1 MRFVPAVVALV
12 LALVVALAAFFAQAG
27 VRDPDTARREF
38 ESGEALFARAIERF
52 ANEPDAAREDFRG
65 AARAFA
71 TAMDAHPNAATAYN
85 LGNAW
90 LRAGDVGQAVA
101 AYRRALL
108 LSPGDTRVEQNLSEA
123 RRQMARS
130 IAPPSPRSIDRA
142 RSAWAWLD
150 GRAMIAL
157 SLWTIGFALVAT
169 AVVRADART
178 RWMDRAGAASIV
190 AATLLGLTTVAD
202 QLAIRHSDAGV
213 VGTSTIL
220 RKGNGDGF
228 EPELAEPLPAG
239 AECRILESRPGW
251 TQIELNGPSRGWIR
265 DDTLISVVSR

>member
-1 MRFVPAVVALV
+1 MRFAPAVIALALTLV
-12 LALVVALAAFFAQAG
+12 LALTGFIMRSGTQDAG
-27 VRDPDTARREF
+27 ASRREF
-38 ESGEALFARAIERF
+38 ESGEALFARAIERV

-71 TAMDAHPNAATAYN
+71 AAMEAHPNAATAYN

-108 LSPGDTRVEQNLSEA
+108 LSPGDARAEHNLAEA
-123 RRQMARS
+123 RRQLTRS
-130 IAPPSPRSIDRA
+130 IAPPIPRWIDRA

-150 GRAMIAL
+150 GRATIAL

-190 AATLLGLTTVAD
+190 AAALLGLTTVAD

-251 TQIELNGPSRGWIR
+251 TQIELNGPSRGWVR